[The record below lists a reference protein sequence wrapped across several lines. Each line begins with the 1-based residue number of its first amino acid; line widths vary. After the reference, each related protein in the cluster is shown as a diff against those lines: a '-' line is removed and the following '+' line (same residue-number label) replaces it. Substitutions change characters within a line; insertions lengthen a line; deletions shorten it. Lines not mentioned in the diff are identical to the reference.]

1 MRVSAACIKAH
12 RIKPCHRHSI
22 TITITITITIASVM
36 CRYIFHH
43 YPSCGHIANFDFR
56 SCVEVINLLRGLSQP
71 GSCSPELICPN
82 AKVEHDLCS
91 AQLEVYCLQCEF
103 DFQAEGA
110 VQAISDSPDYMPIE
124 GIDNPGPVI
133 TTKMQWQALRPR
145 KRDFNEAFAAFLD
158 LDLDGAHKTDS
169 NNGTAVEPSTIANAS
184 VTSSSELWHDFVD
197 VPLNADDQNAV
208 EPDKEDCGPG
218 PAKKRNP
225 SISEDYVVIGADI
238 LTTQAER
245 HASGAGDEG
254 DEDDFYTLWLSDSA
268 SDSGDGALEDD
279 TRSIIRE
286 LEKFTFPTHRSTP
299 RTPDVPMSPRT
310 RPRPD
315 PLPLYVGLPGQPP
328 ERSPRTLRPSS
339 RGGYLDARTELQSPI
354 SDGFP
359 RVLPDDEEVG
369 LRSPGLVSLPR
380 IVKN

>member
-1 MRVSAACIKAH
+1 
-12 RIKPCHRHSI
+12 
-22 TITITITITIASVM
+22 M

-71 GSCSPELICPN
+71 GSNSPELICPN

-208 EPDKEDCGPG
+208 EPDEEDCGPG
-218 PAKKRNP
+218 PAKKRR
-225 SISEDYVVIGADI
+225 
-238 LTTQAER
+238 TTC
-245 HASGAGDEG
+245 
-254 DEDDFYTLWLSDSA
+254 
-268 SDSGDGALEDD
+268 
-279 TRSIIRE
+279 
-286 LEKFTFPTHRSTP
+286 
-299 RTPDVPMSPRT
+299 
-310 RPRPD
+310 
-315 PLPLYVGLPGQPP
+315 
-328 ERSPRTLRPSS
+328 
-339 RGGYLDARTELQSPI
+339 
-354 SDGFP
+354 
-359 RVLPDDEEVG
+359 
-369 LRSPGLVSLPR
+369 
-380 IVKN
+380 